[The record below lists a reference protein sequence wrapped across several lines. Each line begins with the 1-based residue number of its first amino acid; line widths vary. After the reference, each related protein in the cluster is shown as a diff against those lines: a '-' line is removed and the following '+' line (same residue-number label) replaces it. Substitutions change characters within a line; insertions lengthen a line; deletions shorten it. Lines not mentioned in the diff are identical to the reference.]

1 MRRLTLTALTLF
13 IALCAPCAAAPAAE
27 ESGEIPFTFEKGYV
41 IVEAKIKGKEPAQ
54 VIISTGAE
62 YSTIGGEMLEKY
74 KLQAFYTGVPPITGR
89 NDRTISFAKV
99 PDLRVGPA
107 GESLDMRLGLT
118 TELSRAVGRE
128 IFGVLGHDF
137 LKGRAVQF
145 DFAKKVLRFL
155 DKPAAEALRGKG
167 AGGAAVFR
175 MSEKQNEFGQ
185 TLTLPLVEKVMFG
198 DKPAKVLLDTGTVTV
213 VALNSATAKRL
224 GFEIPPEKGAARVD
238 SIRSL
243 RFGPVEFSDVPV
255 AIYAKGTGADAQ
267 LGDGGALAGTAL
279 LQNFLATFDY
289 RGKVVILERV

>member
-1 MRRLTLTALTLF
+1 MRRLTPIALTLF

-27 ESGEIPFTFEKGYV
+27 EAGEVPFLFEKGFV
-41 IVEAKIKGKEPAQ
+41 IVAAKIKGKEPAE
-54 VIISTGAE
+54 VVISTGAE
-62 YSTIGGEMLEKY
+62 YSTIDFGMAQKY
-74 KLQAFYTGVPPITGR
+74 KLQLSYTGIPPVTGH
-89 NDRTISFAKV
+89 NDRTMTYSQV
-99 PDLRVGPA
+99 PDVRVGPA
-107 GESLDMRLGLT
+107 AESLNMRLGST
-118 TELSRAVGRE
+118 AEVSRAVGRE

-155 DKPAAEALRGKG
+155 DKPTAEALRGK
-167 AGGAAVFR
+167 GGAAVFR

-198 DKPAKVLLDTGTVTV
+198 DKPARVLLDTGTVTV
-213 VALNSATAKRL
+213 VALSSATAKRL
-224 GFEIPPEKGAARVD
+224 GFETPPEKGAARVD

-255 AIYAKGTGADAQ
+255 AIYAKGSGADAQ

-279 LQNFLATFDY
+279 LQNFVATFDY